1 MSTRANR
8 ERVYVNEATPLH
20 EAPILAPEDAAR
32 ANLYGVIA
40 RLFYAAPDEQFLATL
55 VNARAETPG
64 AASAQEVG
72 QGGPLDAAWRALVE
86 ASRSAFPVKL
96 NAEHTTLF
104 VGTGKAAVTPY
115 LSNYV
120 LRHQSDTPLAEL
132 RGWLDARGMA
142 RREGVTE
149 YEDHIAGLMETMRY
163 LIAVQHGSL
172 EDQRKFFERYL
183 YDGAVSF
190 CIAVTDSPQ
199 ASFYKFVARF
209 TRVFLDIEKNA
220 FSIG

>member
-1 MSTRANR
+1 
-8 ERVYVNEATPLH
+8 VNQATPLH
-20 EAPILAPEDAAR
+20 HDAAPTVTPEDQAR
-32 ANLYGVIA
+32 ADLYGVIA
-40 RLFYAAPDEQFLATL
+40 QLFYAAPDEQFLAAL
-55 VNARAETPG
+55 VSTGVKTPST
-64 AASAQEVG
+64 APDSG
-72 QGGPLDAAWRALVE
+72 QGGPLDDAWQALIA
-86 ASRSAFPVKL
+86 ASRSAYPVKL
-96 NAEHTTLF
+96 ENEHTVLF

-172 EDQRKFFERYL
+172 EDQRKFFERYI

-190 CIAVTDSPQ
+190 CVAVTASEQ

-209 TRVFLDIEKNA
+209 TRIFLDIEKNA
-220 FSIG
+220 FTIG